1 MKKLTTIMVAIA
13 IVFSVL
19 TVAPK
24 NVSAKVTVIPEKNMK
39 ITIGKRDSIY
49 VKQKNAKFRSSN
61 KKVVT
66 VSKKGVLKA
75 KKTGKAKITV
85 KVGKSKKKVTVTVI
99 PANVKTCTA
108 VATGTN
114 GSKVTWSKA
123 KGAKGYY
130 VYYATSANGKF
141 AKKATKST
149 SLSFSNL
156 TPGATYYYKVK
167 AYGNSKTVSSKY
179 SSVSSVKIWKL
190 VWSDEFN
197 GDKLDTSKWN
207 NNGAAGRGG
216 YGSDE
221 KVDYEIDYCEVKNGS
236 LVIKPQFDWDATN
249 KKAIDD
255 AYYVDGKP
263 YSRSIF
269 SPKLW
274 TRHQFTV
281 KYGRIDF
288 VAKMPKGRGTWAA
301 GWMLGEGKKWP
312 ECGEIDVFETTSD
325 ITKTLIPQ
333 TIHCNRFN
341 GMPSSSGPKHFDK
354 KIPTATTA
362 YHTYTVEW
370 TPTELTFLIDGK
382 VNGVYDPSEYVTDG
396 NGTDNDDIWPYKRD
410 FYLIV
415 NCAIGGTL
423 GGNITPENWARKIN
437 TRQDGSRTIETYQ
450 DDLSFDAVRVYK

>member
-1 MKKLTTIMVAIA
+1 MKRLTSIILAFAM
-13 IVFSVL
+13 VFSVL
-19 TVAPK
+19 TVTPK
-24 NVSAKVTVIPEKNMK
+24 TVSAKVTIMTGTKMT
-39 ITIGKRDSIY
+39 ITIGKSDSIY
-49 VKQKNAKFRSSN
+49 VKQKKAKFKSSN
-61 KKVVT
+61 KKIVT
-66 VSKKGVLKA
+66 VSKKGDLKA

-114 GSKVTWSKA
+114 GTKVTWAKA

-141 AKKATKST
+141 AKKATKTT

-207 NNGAAGRGG
+207 NDGATGRSG
-216 YGSDE
+216 YGNDE
-221 KVDYEIDYCEVKNGS
+221 KQDYEIDYHEVKDGK
-236 LVIKPQFDWDATN
+236 LIIKPQFE
-249 KKAIDD
+249 
-255 AYYVDGKP
+255 
-263 YSRSIF
+263 SIF
-269 SPKLW
+269 STKLW

-341 GMPSSSGPKHFDK
+341 GMPSSSGPKQQ
-354 KIPTATTA
+354 
-362 YHTYTVEW
+362 
-370 TPTELTFLIDGK
+370 LLQLI
-382 VNGVYDPSEYVTDG
+382 
-396 NGTDNDDIWPYKRD
+396 IH
-410 FYLIV
+410 I
-415 NCAIGGTL
+415 
-423 GGNITPENWARKIN
+423 
-437 TRQDGSRTIETYQ
+437 Q
-450 DDLSFDAVRVYK
+450 LSGHQQNLLS